1 MVKLIACDID
11 GTLLQ
16 HGEKEISASFFGEA
30 RRLME
35 KGIVLCAASGR
46 QYSSLRS
53 LFAPIADDM
62 VYICENGAIVYGG
75 GEILGKTGIDRGA
88 ALRLCHEILGR
99 EDCEVLISGADMSY
113 LCPKGAEI
121 VDHMRYF
128 VGNKVTVLASPEE
141 MPEDFLKISAF
152 CTSGAVGLEPEMA
165 PAWEKTLRV
174 AVAGE
179 PWLDFT
185 PADKGDGMKLLCRA
199 LNIPLDAVMAFGDNY
214 NDVSMLDLVGHPYI
228 MSTADAPLLAR
239 YSQSADRV
247 ENILKTL

>member
-16 HGEKEISASFFGEA
+16 NGEKTISACFFQEA
-30 RRLME
+30 RRLMA
-35 KGIVLCAASGR
+35 KGMAFCAASGR

-53 LFAPIADDM
+53 LFAPIANDM
-62 VYICENGAIVYGG
+62 VYLCENGAIVYGG
-75 GEILGKTGIDRGA
+75 GEILGKTVIDRDM
-88 ALRLCHEILGR
+88 ALKLCHEILER
-99 EDCEVLISGADMSY
+99 ENCEVLISGADMSY

-121 VDHMRYF
+121 EHHMRYA

-152 CTSGAVGLEPEMA
+152 CTSGAAGLESEMA
-165 PAWEKTLRV
+165 PAWEKLLRV
-174 AVAGE
+174 AVAGV

-185 PADKGDGMKLLCRA
+185 PADKGDGMKHVCRV
-199 LNIPLDAVMAFGDNY
+199 LNIAPDEVMAFGDNY

-239 YSQSADRV
+239 FPHHADRV
-247 ENILKTL
+247 EDVLKTL